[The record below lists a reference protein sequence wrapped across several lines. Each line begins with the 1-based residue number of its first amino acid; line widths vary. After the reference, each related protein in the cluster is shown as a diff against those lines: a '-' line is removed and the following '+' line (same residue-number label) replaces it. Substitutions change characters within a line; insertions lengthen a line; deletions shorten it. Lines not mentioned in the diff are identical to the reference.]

1 MGDFIKSY
9 ITDKF
14 KIETGNE
21 FTYTINN
28 SNEKNS
34 LYVTGDYLH
43 KMYVRLT
50 LPAIYSSSIRQFKWI
65 KYIGYNIIKN
75 VKCNIKFKNTKNNT
89 TINLYTYTEWLY
101 IWNEINLSDEEK
113 KIHYELI
120 GHTPELYDPANSN
133 NRNNV
138 YPVSHLNME
147 TYRWLI
153 DDTNTKKANIVNI
166 SNDFNY
172 NKPASIQSKTI
183 YIPLNFY
190 FCNDIMN
197 MLPLNYV
204 EILKI
209 NVTFRPIDE
218 LYTVLLQPED
228 FVLSNNSSISSANY
242 NSNIRLPNTINFINN
257 KIPNFSA
264 SAHLDSNDNID
275 NLSMFDVLINK
286 YEIKPL
292 RTGNTS
298 INNFLLDDASDP
310 INNNIQNI
318 QISVNSI
325 KEFYDNICDAN
336 ISLNI
341 IKTTP
346 YKKNNIKYQGLLSP
360 IELKNVLNTNTN
372 NDGSVK
378 QYSFL
383 MSKTTTNKVNEIFFV
398 FRHTQRENK
407 NDLLNFTNLDYNN
420 KFDWD
425 DSSKNNNTISYS
437 SNIKLISNSK
447 WEHESTNTSIKIGI
461 DNLGVFYI
469 KKHILENNIFK
480 YIDIINYKSEDV
492 LLEKEN
498 IYNSNSTK
506 IINEKILD
514 KFKLTVVTNTNEKK
528 NITTLPEP
536 YNFYNKITLYTK
548 YNNTL
553 PGLHYINNVYNDGI
567 KTLEFSLCDFNKIM
581 INNSDEYKSII
592 FCSEEV
598 NIQIN

>member
-1 MGDFIKSY
+1 MGDFTKSY

-34 LYVTGDYLH
+34 LYVVGDYLH
-43 KMYVRLT
+43 KMYVRLN
-50 LPAIYSSSIRQFKWI
+50 LPAIYSSSTRQFKWV

-120 GHTPELYDPANSN
+120 GHTSELYDPANSN

-138 YPVSHLNME
+138 YPVSHLNRE

-190 FCNDIMN
+190 FCNDIIN
-197 MLPLNYV
+197 ILPLNYI
-204 EILKI
+204 EILKV

-228 FVLSNNSSISSANY
+228 FVLSNNSSISSDNY
-242 NSNIRLPNTINFINN
+242 NSNIKLPNTINFINN
-257 KIPNFSA
+257 KIPNFSE
-264 SAHLDSNDNID
+264 SAHLDSNDNIN

-292 RTGNTS
+292 KTGNTS
-298 INNFLLDDASDP
+298 INNFLLDDSSDP

-346 YKKNNIKYQGLLSP
+346 YKKNNIKYYGLLSP

-383 MSKTTTNKVNEIFFV
+383 MSKTTTNKVNEIFFI

-536 YNFYNKITLYTK
+536 YNFYNKITLNTK